1 MYKNKRIILIVPV
14 FNEKELIGRVVDKA
28 KGTPIDEI
36 CVISDGSTDDS
47 PEVARSKGATI
58 LFHQKRKGIGAG
70 IRTGIKYALTHN
82 FDIIVVCAGNDKDN
96 PQEVDRLLKPIVE
109 EGYDYIQGS
118 RYMKGGKW
126 GNTPFYRVLLSKVFF
141 LFSSLLV
148 GKRFTDFTNGFR
160 AYTKEFIKDER
171 ININQEW
178 LNAYEL
184 EPYLHCKAVT
194 LGYRVKEVPVTKIYP
209 TKKTSKIRPFIDWWK
224 IIRPVIYL
232 KLRIKK

>member
-1 MYKNKRIILIVPV
+1 
-14 FNEKELIGRVVDKA
+14 
-28 KGTPIDEI
+28 
-36 CVISDGSTDDS
+36 
-47 PEVARSKGATI
+47 
-58 LFHQKRKGIGAG
+58 
-70 IRTGIKYALTHN
+70 
-82 FDIIVVCAGNDKDN
+82 
-96 PQEVDRLLKPIVE
+96 VE

-209 TKKTSKIRPFIDWWK
+209 NKKTSKIRPFIDWWK